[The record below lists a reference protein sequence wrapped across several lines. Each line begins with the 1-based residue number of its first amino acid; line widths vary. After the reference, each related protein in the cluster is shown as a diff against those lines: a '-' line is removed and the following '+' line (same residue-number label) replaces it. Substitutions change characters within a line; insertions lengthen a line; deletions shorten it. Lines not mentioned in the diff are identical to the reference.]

1 MTELKA
7 KEPQAPHVAG
17 AAPSST
23 LLRAPL
29 LGLRDAGPFQESQTS
44 NSSPVVSAIPIS
56 LDPLLFPRPCQGQD
70 PDPKTQDQQPL
81 SDVEGAYP
89 RVEAT
94 SSAGAGSSRPPEKD
108 RGLLHS
114 VLDTLLEPSASGQS
128 HTSSPACEAASPWCL
143 FGSELPED
151 PRVAPTTQGG
161 LSSLMSRPE
170 GKASDSSGTATAHKV
185 LPRGLSPPRQ
195 LLPLTSGSHHWSG
208 ASVKPA
214 PQPAVVDVEQED
226 GLESEGSVGPLLK
239 GKSRPLGGTAAGGGA
254 AATAPGVAAGSVTLV
269 PKEDSRFLAP
279 KVALAEQDAP
289 AAPGCSP
296 LATTMMDFI
305 HVPILPLNSAFLAAR
320 TRQLLEG
327 ENYDGGAAV
336 VSAFAP
342 PRGSPSASST
352 QVAAGDFSD
361 CAYPPDAEPKDDAF
375 PLYGDFQPPALKI
388 KEEEKGTEA
397 AARSPRPYLVAG
409 PNPAVFPDLPL
420 ALPPLPPRAPSS
432 RPGEAAGA
440 AAAPASTT
448 VSSTSSSGSTL
459 ECILY
464 KAEGAPPQQGP
475 FAPPPCK
482 APGAGACMLPRDGAS
497 TSASVAS
504 AGAAP
509 ALYPQLSLN
518 GLPQLGYQAAV
529 LKEGLP
535 QVYQPYLNYLR
546 PDSDASPSPQ
556 YSFESLPQKIC
567 LICGDEASGCHYGVL
582 TCGSCKV
589 FFKRAMEGQH
599 NYLCAGRNDCIV
611 DKIRRKNCPAC
622 RLRKCCQAGMVLGD
636 ICIHFEGYYI
646 QCTCETFAHSI
657 PQNKIHQGRKFKKF
671 SKVRV
676 MRALDAVA
684 LPQPV
689 GIPNESQAL
698 SQRIAFSP
706 NQDIQLIPPL
716 INLLMSIEPD
726 VIYAGHDN
734 TKPDTS
740 SSLLTSLNQLG
751 ERQLLSVVKWS
762 KSLPGF
768 RNLHIDDQITLIQYS
783 WMSLMVFGLGWR
795 SYKHVSGQMLYFA
808 PDLILNEQRMKE
820 SSFYSLCLTMWQIP
834 QEFVKL
840 QVSQEE
846 FLCMKVLLLL
856 NTIPLE
862 GLRSQNQFEEMRSS
876 YIRELIKAIGLRQ
889 KGVVSSSQRF
899 YQLTKLLDNLHDL
912 VKQLHLYC
920 LNTFIQSRALSV
932 EFPEMMSEV
941 IAAQLPKILAGM
953 VKPLLFH
960 KK

>member
-7 KEPQAPHVAG
+7 KGPRAPHVAG
-17 AAPSST
+17 TAPSPT
-23 LLRAPL
+23 QAGAPL
-29 LGLRDAGPFQESQTS
+29 RGRPDAGPFQAGEASGPTPTAS
-44 NSSPVVSAIPIS
+44 GLPLS
-56 LDPLLFPRPCQGQD
+56 LDGLIFPRSCQAQD
-70 PDPKTQDQQPL
+70 LDGKTPDPESL
-81 SDVEGAYP
+81 ADVEGAYSGG
-89 RVEAT
+89 EA
-94 SSAGAGSSRPPEKD
+94 AEGAAARPPEKD
-108 RGLLHS
+108 GGLLDS
-114 VLDTLLEPSASGQS
+114 VLDTLLAPPGPER
-128 HTSSPACEAASPWCL
+128 SPASPAVCEAPSPWCL
-143 FGSELPED
+143 FGPELVQD
-151 PRVAPTTQGG
+151 ARAAPAAQGV
-161 LSSLMSRPE
+161 LLPLMSRPE
-170 GKASDSSGTATAHKV
+170 SKAGDTPGAAAGQKV
-185 LPRGLSPPRQ
+185 LPRGLAPCRQ
-195 LLPLTSGSHHWSG
+195 LLAPTASSHPW
-208 ASVKPA
+208 PA
-214 PQPAVVDVEQED
+214 PAPRPSPQPAVVELEED
-226 GLESEGSVGPLLK
+226 DSDPEGSSGPPLK
-239 GKSRPLGGTAAGGGA
+239 GKARPAGGDAISAPGTAAGGV
-254 AATAPGVAAGSVTLV
+254 APV
-269 PKEDSRFLAP
+269 PKEDARFSAP
-279 KVALAEQDAP
+279 RAAPAEHDAP
-289 AAPGCSP
+289 AAPGRASV
-296 LATTMMDFI
+296 ATAVMDFI

-327 ENYDGGAAV
+327 DSYDGGAAG
-336 VSAFAP
+336 AFAP
-342 PRGSPSASST
+342 PRGSPSAS
-352 QVAAGDFSD
+352 AALGAPGDFPD
-361 CAYPPDAEPKDDAF
+361 CAYQPDSEPKDDAF
-375 PLYGDFQPPALKI
+375 SLYGDPQPPALKI
-388 KEEEKGTEA
+388 KEEEEGGAEA
-397 AARSPRPYLVAG
+397 AARSPRPYLLAG
-409 PNPAVFPDLPL
+409 ASPAVFADFPL
-420 ALPPLPPRAPSS
+420 APPS
-432 RPGEAAGA
+432 RPGEVAVPA
-440 AAAPASTT
+440 AATGAPG
-448 VSSTSSSGSTL
+448 SSAAVSGSAL
-459 ECILY
+459 ECVLY
-464 KAEGAPPQQGP
+464 KAEGAPPQPGP

-482 APGAGACMLPRDGAS
+482 APAAGACLLPRDLPS
-497 TSASVAS
+497 TSAAAAAAA
-504 AGAAP
+504 AGATP
-509 ALYPQLSLN
+509 ALYQPLGLN

-535 QVYQPYLNYLR
+535 QVYQPDLNYLR
-546 PDSDASPSPQ
+546 PDSEASQSPQ

-589 FFKRAMEGQH
+589 FFKRAMEG
-599 NYLCAGRNDCIV
+599 
-611 DKIRRKNCPAC
+611 
-622 RLRKCCQAGMVLGD
+622 
-636 ICIHFEGYYI
+636 
-646 QCTCETFAHSI
+646 
-657 PQNKIHQGRKFKKF
+657 RKFKKF
-671 SKVRV
+671 NKVRV
-676 MRALDAVA
+676 MRTLDAVA

-698 SQRIAFSP
+698 SQRITFSP
-706 NQDIQLIPPL
+706 SQDLQLIPPL

-726 VIYAGHDN
+726 VVYAGHDN
-734 TKPDTS
+734 SKPDTS

-889 KGVVSSSQRF
+889 KGVVPSSQRF

>member
-7 KEPQAPHVAG
+7 KASRAPHVAG
-17 AAPSST
+17 GGPSPTQVGS
-23 LLRAPL
+23 PQ
-29 LGLRDAGPFQESQTS
+29 LGRQDAGSLQANQTS
-44 NSSPVVSAIPIS
+44 DASPVVSAIPIS
-56 LDPLLFPRPCQGQD
+56 LDRLLFPRPCQERDSDGE
-70 PDPKTQDQQPL
+70 TQNQQAL
-81 SDVEGAYP
+81 SHVEGVYP
-89 RVEAT
+89 KVEAT
-94 SSAGAGSSRPPEKD
+94 VGAEGGSSRPPEKD
-108 RGLLHS
+108 SGLLDS
-114 VLDTLLEPSASGQS
+114 VLNTLLAPSGPRQS
-128 HTSSPACEAASPWCL
+128 HASPPAYEANSPWCL
-143 FGSELPED
+143 SGPELPEE
-151 PRVAPTTQGG
+151 PRAAPGTQGV
-161 LSSLMSRPE
+161 LPSLMSRPE
-170 GKASDSSGTATAHKV
+170 GKAGDGSRTAAAYKV
-185 LPRGLSPPRQ
+185 LPRGLSPSRQ
-195 LLPLTSGSHHWSG
+195 LLPSTSGSHHWPG
-208 ASVKPA
+208 AAVKPS
-214 PQPAVVDVEQED
+214 PQPAVVEED
-226 GLESEGSVGPLLK
+226 GSESEGSVGPLLK
-239 GKSRPLGGTAAGGGA
+239 GKPRPLGVPVAEGGA
-254 AATAPGVAAGSVTLV
+254 AATAPGAAEGGVTLV
-269 PKEDSRFLAP
+269 PKEDSRFSAP
-279 KVALAEQDAP
+279 RVALAEQDAP
-289 AAPGCSP
+289 AAPGRSP
-296 LATTMMDFI
+296 QATMVMDFI
-305 HVPILPLNSAFLAAR
+305 HVPILPLSTPVLAAR

-327 ENYDGGAAV
+327 ENYDAGGATAG
-336 VSAFAP
+336 SAFAP
-342 PRGSPSASST
+342 LRGSPSALAPPVS
-352 QVAAGDFSD
+352 AGEFPD
-361 CAYPPDAEPKDDAF
+361 CSYPPDAEPKDDAF
-375 PLYGDFQPPALKI
+375 PLYDDFQPPTLKI
-388 KEEEKGTEA
+388 KEEEEGAEGT
-397 AARSPRPYLVAG
+397 ARSPRPYLVTGAS
-409 PNPAVFPDLPL
+409 PAVFPDFPL
-420 ALPPLPPRAPSS
+420 APPPLPPRAPSS
-432 RPGEAAGA
+432 RPGEAAV
-440 AAAPASTT
+440 AAAPTSSS
-448 VSSTSSSGSTL
+448 VSSASSSGSTL

-464 KAEGAPPQQGP
+464 KAEGAQPQQGP

-482 APGAGACMLPRDGAS
+482 APGAGSCLLPRDGLPS
-497 TSASVAS
+497 TSAAAS
-504 AGAAP
+504 AAGAAP
-509 ALYPQLSLN
+509 ALYPPLGLN
-518 GLPQLGYQAAV
+518 GLPQLSYQAAV

-535 QVYQPYLNYLR
+535 QVYPPYLNYLR
-546 PDSDASPSPQ
+546 PDSEASQSPQ
-556 YSFESLPQKIC
+556 YSFDSLPQKIC

-622 RLRKCCQAGMVLGD
+622 RLRKCCQAGMVLG
-636 ICIHFEGYYI
+636 
-646 QCTCETFAHSI
+646 
-657 PQNKIHQGRKFKKF
+657 GRKFKKF
-671 SKVRV
+671 NKVRV

-684 LPQPV
+684 LPQPI
-689 GIPNESQAL
+689 GIPNESQVL
-698 SQRIAFSP
+698 SQRISFSP
-706 NQDIQLIPPL
+706 NQDIHLIPPL

-899 YQLTKLLDNLHDL
+899 YQLTKFLDNLHDL

-953 VKPLLFH
+953 VKHLLFH

>member
-7 KEPQAPHVAG
+7 KEPRAPHVAG
-17 AAPSST
+17 SVPSSGEVGS
-23 LLRAPL
+23 PL
-29 LGLRDAGPFQESQTS
+29 VGHPDAGPFQGSQTS
-44 NSSPVVSAIPIS
+44 DALPVVSAVSLS
-56 LDPLLFPRPCQGQD
+56 LDGLVFSRPCQGQD
-70 PDPKTQDQQPL
+70 SPNGKTQDHQPL
-81 SDVEGAYP
+81 SDVEGLYSG
-89 RVEAT
+89 VET
-94 SSAGAGSSRPPEKD
+94 TRGVGGGSSRLPEKD
-108 RGLLHS
+108 RGLLDS
-114 VLDTLLEPSASGQS
+114 VLDTLLEPSGPGQS
-128 HTSSPACEAASPWCL
+128 HASPLACEATGSWCL
-143 FGSELPED
+143 FGPHLPEN
-151 PRVAPTTQGG
+151 PRAVPVTQGV
-161 LSSLMSRPE
+161 SAPLMNRPG
-170 GKASDSSGTATAHKV
+170 GKAGDGSGRPAAHKV
-185 LPRGLSPPRQ
+185 PPRGLSPSGQ
-195 LLPLTSGSHHWSG
+195 LLLPTAGSPLWPG
-208 ASVKPA
+208 APAKPS
-214 PQPAVVDVEQED
+214 PQPAVLDMVEEEE
-226 GLESEGSVGPLLK
+226 GSESEDSEGPLLK
-239 GKSRPLGGTAAGGGA
+239 DKPR
-254 AATAPGVAAGSVTLV
+254 VAAGASAAAVPGAATGSLALA
-269 PKEDSRFLAP
+269 PKEDSRFSASRA
-279 KVALAEQDAP
+279 ALTEHDAP
-289 AAPGCSP
+289 AAPGRSP
-296 LATTMMDFI
+296 LATTVMDFI
-305 HVPILPLNSAFLAAR
+305 HVPILPLNHAFLAAR

-327 ENYDGGAAV
+327 ESYDGGAAAAA
-336 VSAFAP
+336 AFAP

-352 QVAAGDFSD
+352 PVAASDFPD
-361 CAYPPDAEPKDDAF
+361 CAYPPDAEPKDDTF
-375 PLYGDFQPPALKI
+375 PLYGDFQPPTLKI
-388 KEEEKGTEA
+388 KEEEEGAEA

-409 PNPAVFPDLPL
+409 AGASAFPDFP
-420 ALPPLPPRAPSS
+420 LPPPPPALPPRAPPS
-432 RPGEAAGA
+432 RSGDAV
-440 AAAPASTT
+440 AAAPAGAS
-448 VSSTSSSGSTL
+448 VSSASPSGSAL

-464 KAEGAPPQQGP
+464 KAEGAPAPQGP
-475 FAPPPCK
+475 FAPQPCK
-482 APGAGACMLPRDGAS
+482 APGAGSCLLARDGLAS
-497 TSASVAS
+497 TSASA
-504 AGAAP
+504 AGAPP
-509 ALYPQLSLN
+509 ALYPPLGLN

-529 LKEGLP
+529 LKEGLQP
-535 QVYQPYLNYLR
+535 VYPPYLNYLR
-546 PDSDASPSPQ
+546 PDSEASQSPQ

-622 RLRKCCQAGMVLGD
+622 RLRKCCQAGMVLG
-636 ICIHFEGYYI
+636 
-646 QCTCETFAHSI
+646 
-657 PQNKIHQGRKFKKF
+657 
-671 SKVRV
+671 
-676 MRALDAVA
+676 
-684 LPQPV
+684 
-689 GIPNESQAL
+689 
-698 SQRIAFSP
+698 
-706 NQDIQLIPPL
+706 
-716 INLLMSIEPD
+716 
-726 VIYAGHDN
+726 
-734 TKPDTS
+734 
-740 SSLLTSLNQLG
+740 
-751 ERQLLSVVKWS
+751 
-762 KSLPGF
+762 GF

-795 SYKHVSGQMLYFA
+795 SYKNASGQMLYFA

>member
-1 MTELKA
+1 MSELKA
-7 KEPQAPHVAG
+7 KASRAPHVVSG
-17 AAPSST
+17 APSPTQVESS
-23 LLRAPL
+23 L
-29 LGLRDAGPFQESQTS
+29 LGRPDTGPFQTS
-44 NSSPVVSAIPIS
+44 DASPVVC
-56 LDPLLFPRPCQGQD
+56 LGGLLFPRPCQGQD
-70 PDPKTQDQQPL
+70 PDRKTLDQQSL
-81 SDVEGAYP
+81 SNVEGVYP

-94 SSAGAGSSRPPEKD
+94 GGAGGGSSRPPEKD
-108 RGLLHS
+108 CGLLDS
-114 VLDTLLEPSASGQS
+114 VLDTLLEPSGHRQS
-128 HTSSPACEAASPWCL
+128 HASPPAYEATSPWCL
-143 FGSELPED
+143 FGPELPEE
-151 PRVAPTTQGG
+151 PRAVPANQGV
-161 LSSLMSRPE
+161 LPSLMSRPE
-170 GKASDSSGTATAHKV
+170 SKAGDSSGTAAAYKV
-185 LPRGLSPPRQ
+185 LPRGLSPSRQ
-195 LLPLTSGSHHWSG
+195 LLPSTSGSHHWPG
-208 ASVKPA
+208 AAVRPS
-214 PQPAVVDVEQED
+214 PQPAVVEVEEED
-226 GLESEGSVGPLLK
+226 GSESEGSVAGPLLK
-239 GKSRPLGGTAAGGGA
+239 GKAQPLGGTTAEGGA
-254 AATAPGVAAGSVTLV
+254 AVNSPGAAEGGVTLI
-269 PKEDSRFLAP
+269 PKEDSRFSTP
-279 KVALAEQDAP
+279 RVALAEPDPP
-289 AAPGCSP
+289 AAPGRSP
-296 LATTMMDFI
+296 MTTMVMDFI
-305 HVPILPLNSAFLAAR
+305 HLPILPINPALLAAR

-327 ENYDGGAAV
+327 ESYDGGATAA
-336 VSAFAP
+336 SAFAP

-352 QVAAGDFSD
+352 PVVAGDFPD
-361 CAYPPDAEPKDDAF
+361 CAYPPDSEPKDDAF

-388 KEEEKGTEA
+388 KEEEEGAEA
-397 AARSPRPYLVAG
+397 SARSPRPYLVTGA
-409 PNPAVFPDLPL
+409 NPAVFPDFQL
-420 ALPPLPPRAPSS
+420 AAPPLPPRAPSS
-432 RPGEAAGA
+432 RPGEAAVA
-440 AAAPASTT
+440 VATTSAS
-448 VSSTSSSGSTL
+448 VSSTSPSGSTL
-459 ECILY
+459 ECMLY
-464 KAEGAPPQQGP
+464 KAEATPPLQGP

-482 APGAGACMLPRDGAS
+482 APGAGSCLIPRDCLPSAS
-497 TSASVAS
+497 TAVCA

-509 ALYPQLSLN
+509 ALYSQLGIN
-518 GLPQLGYQAAV
+518 GIPQLGYPAAV
-529 LKEGLP
+529 LKEGLS
-535 QVYQPYLNYLR
+535 QVYPPYLNYLR
-546 PDSDASPSPQ
+546 PDSEASQSPQ

-622 RLRKCCQAGMVLGD
+622 RLRKCCQAGMVLG
-636 ICIHFEGYYI
+636 
-646 QCTCETFAHSI
+646 
-657 PQNKIHQGRKFKKF
+657 GRKFKKF
-671 SKVRV
+671 NKVRV

-698 SQRIAFSP
+698 SQRITFSP
-706 NQDIQLIPPL
+706 NQDIHLMPPL
-716 INLLMSIEPD
+716 INLLMNIEPD
-726 VIYAGHDN
+726 VVYAGHDN

-795 SYKHVSGQMLYFA
+795 SYKHVSGKMLYFA

-899 YQLTKLLDNLHDL
+899 YQLTKFLDNLHDL

-953 VKPLLFH
+953 VKHLLFH

>member
-1 MTELKA
+1 MTERTGKDA
-7 KEPQAPHVAG
+7 RAPHVAG
-17 AAPSST
+17 GAPSPAPAAEPESRRRDGGRLRASQTSDAPRVAAAAAAAAAAASAAPSAPSDRLLFSRRGQGADPGGKAQDAQPRPDVARADPRLEAASGAGADSPGPPRQDRGPLHGAPST
-23 LLRAPL
+23 ALRP
-29 LGLRDAGPFQESQTS
+29 AGPG
-44 NSSPVVSAIPIS
+44 
-56 LDPLLFPRPCQGQD
+56 QG
-70 PDPKTQDQQPL
+70 
-81 SDVEGAYP
+81 
-89 RVEAT
+89 R
-94 SSAGAGSSRPPEKD
+94 
-108 RGLLHS
+108 
-114 VLDTLLEPSASGQS
+114 
-128 HTSSPACEAASPWCL
+128 SSPAWEPRSPRCPS
-143 FGSELPED
+143 GPEPPED
-151 PRVAPTTQGG
+151 PRGARSSQGAACP
-161 LSSLMSRPE
+161 LMSRPE
-170 GKASDSSGTATAHKV
+170 GKAGDGCGTAGAHKGP
-185 LPRGLSPPRQ
+185 PRGLSPSRQ
-195 LLPLTSGSHHWSG
+195 PLPLCPG
-208 ASVKPA
+208 AHAWPGAAGKA
-214 PQPAVVDVEQED
+214 ATQPAALGVEDE
-226 GLESEGSVGPLLK
+226 GGFAAEGSPGPLLK
-239 GKSRPLGGTAAGGGA
+239 GKPRPPAGPAAAAGAAPAAPGTAPGGTA
-254 AATAPGVAAGSVTLV
+254 PV
-269 PKEDSRFLAP
+269 PKEDSRLPAP
-279 KVALAEQDAP
+279 KGSLAEQDAP
-289 AAPGCSP
+289 APGCSP

-305 HVPILPLNSAFLAAR
+305 HVPILPLGSAFLAAR
-320 TRQLLEG
+320 TRQLLEA
-327 ENYDGGAAV
+327 ETYDAG
-336 VSAFAP
+336 AFAP
-342 PRGSPSASST
+342 PRGSPSAPCAPL
-352 QVAAGDFSD
+352 AAGDFPD
-361 CAYPPDAEPKDDAF
+361 CAYPSDAEPKDDAF

-388 KEEEKGTEA
+388 KEEEEGAEA
-397 AARSPRPYLVAG
+397 AARSPRPYLAAG
-409 PNPAVFPDLPL
+409 PHSCVFADAPPALP

-432 RPGEAAGA
+432 RPGEGAPA
-440 AAAPASTT
+440 AAAAAGCSASSASSPGPA
-448 VSSTSSSGSTL
+448 L
-459 ECILY
+459 ECVLY
-464 KAEGAPPQQGP
+464 KAEGAPPPQGP
-475 FAPPPCK
+475 FAAAPCRV
-482 APGAGACMLPRDGAS
+482 PGAGACLLPRDGA
-497 TSASVAS
+497 AAAAS
-504 AGAAP
+504 AGAAGASP
-509 ALYPQLSLN
+509 ALYQPLGL
-518 GLPQLGYQAAV
+518 GALPQLGYQAAV

-546 PDSDASPSPQ
+546 PDSDASQSPQ

-589 FFKRAMEGQH
+589 FFKRAMEG
-599 NYLCAGRNDCIV
+599 
-611 DKIRRKNCPAC
+611 
-622 RLRKCCQAGMVLGD
+622 
-636 ICIHFEGYYI
+636 
-646 QCTCETFAHSI
+646 
-657 PQNKIHQGRKFKKF
+657 RKFKKF
-671 SKVRV
+671 NKVRV
-676 MRALDAVA
+676 MRTLDAVA

-698 SQRIAFSP
+698 SQRISFSP
-706 NQDIQLIPPL
+706 SQDIQLIPPL

>member
-1 MTELKA
+1 MTELQA
-7 KEPQAPHVAG
+7 KDPRAPHASG
-17 AAPSST
+17 AAPSPTHAGS
-23 LLRAPL
+23 PL
-29 LGLRDAGPFQESQTS
+29 LGRLDPCPFQGNQPSDAS
-44 NSSPVVSAIPIS
+44 SVVSPVSIS
-56 LDPLLFPRPCQGQD
+56 LDDRLLFPRPCQGLAL
-70 PDPKTQDQQPL
+70 PGGKAQDQQSL
-81 SDVEGAYP
+81 SDVEGSFP
-89 RVEAT
+89 GVEAT
-94 SSAGAGSSRPPEKD
+94 REAGGSNPRAPEKD
-108 RGLLHS
+108 SRLLDS
-114 VLDTLLEPSASGQS
+114 VLDTLLAPSDSEQS
-128 HTSSPACEAASPWCL
+128 HASPPACEVITSWCL

-151 PRVAPTTQGG
+151 PRSVPATKG
-161 LSSLMSRPE
+161 LLSPLMNRAES
-170 GKASDSSGTATAHKV
+170 KAGDSSGTGAGQKV
-185 LPRGLSPPRQ
+185 LPKGLSPPRQ
-195 LLPLTSGSHHWSG
+195 LLLPTSGSTHWPGSG
-208 ASVKPA
+208 VKPS
-214 PQPAVVDVEQED
+214 PQPPALEVEED
-226 GLESEGSVGPLLK
+226 CDLETESPTGPLLK
-239 GKSRPLGGTAAGGGA
+239 SKPRALEGTGSG
-254 AATAPGVAAGSVTLV
+254 GVAASAPAAVPGGVTLV
-269 PKEDSRFLAP
+269 PKEDSRFSAP
-279 KVALAEQDAP
+279 RGSLEQDASV
-289 AAPGCSP
+289 APGRSP
-296 LATTMMDFI
+296 LATTVVDFI
-305 HVPILPLNSAFLAAR
+305 HVPILPLNHALLAAR

-327 ENYDGGAAV
+327 DSYDGGA
-336 VSAFAP
+336 SAQGSFAA
-342 PRGSPSASST
+342 PRGSPSAPST
-352 QVAAGDFSD
+352 PVPCGDFPD
-361 CAYPPDAEPKDDAF
+361 CTYPQDGDPKEDAF
-375 PLYGDFQPPALKI
+375 PLYGDFQPPGLKI
-388 KEEEKGTEA
+388 KEEEEGAEAAA

-409 PNPAVFPDLPL
+409 ASAATFPDFPL
-420 ALPPLPPRAPSS
+420 APAPPRAHSS
-432 RPGEAAGA
+432 RPGEAAVAGGPGSSA
-440 AAAPASTT
+440 VSPA
-448 VSSTSSSGSTL
+448 SSSGSAL

-464 KAEGAPPQQGP
+464 KAEGAPPTQGP
-475 FAPPPCK
+475 FPPLPCK
-482 APGAGACMLPRDGAS
+482 PPASGSCLLPRDSLPAPQAAS
-497 TSASVAS
+497 
-504 AGAAP
+504 AAP
-509 ALYPQLSLN
+509 AIYPPLGLN
-518 GLPQLGYQAAV
+518 GLPQLGYQTAV
-529 LKEGLP
+529 IKDSLP
-535 QVYQPYLNYLR
+535 QVYPPYLNYLR
-546 PDSDASPSPQ
+546 PDSEASQSPQ
-556 YSFESLPQKIC
+556 YGFDSLPQKIC

-622 RLRKCCQAGMVLGD
+622 RLRKCCQAGMVLG
-636 ICIHFEGYYI
+636 
-646 QCTCETFAHSI
+646 
-657 PQNKIHQGRKFKKF
+657 GRKFKKF
-671 SKVRV
+671 NKVRV
-676 MRALDAVA
+676 MRTLDGVA
-684 LPQPV
+684 LPQSV
-689 GIPNESQAL
+689 GLPNESQPL
-698 SQRIAFSP
+698 GQRITFSP
-706 NQDIQLIPPL
+706 SQEMQLIPPL

-840 QVSQEE
+840 QVTQEE

-862 GLRSQNQFEEMRSS
+862 GLRSQSQFEEMRSS

-889 KGVVSSSQRF
+889 KGVVPSSQRF
-899 YQLTKLLDNLHDL
+899 YQLTKLLDSLHDL

-920 LNTFIQSRALSV
+920 LNTFIQSRTLAV

>member
-1 MTELKA
+1 
-7 KEPQAPHVAG
+7 
-17 AAPSST
+17 
-23 LLRAPL
+23 
-29 LGLRDAGPFQESQTS
+29 
-44 NSSPVVSAIPIS
+44 
-56 LDPLLFPRPCQGQD
+56 
-70 PDPKTQDQQPL
+70 
-81 SDVEGAYP
+81 
-89 RVEAT
+89 
-94 SSAGAGSSRPPEKD
+94 
-108 RGLLHS
+108 
-114 VLDTLLEPSASGQS
+114 
-128 HTSSPACEAASPWCL
+128 
-143 FGSELPED
+143 
-151 PRVAPTTQGG
+151 
-161 LSSLMSRPE
+161 MSRPGE
-170 GKASDSSGTATAHKV
+170 KVGDVSGAAAPNRAMH
-185 LPRGLSPPRQ
+185 RELSPSQQ
-195 LLPLTSGSHHWSG
+195 LLPPTPGGPQWPG
-208 ASVKPA
+208 APVKPS
-214 PQPAVVDVEQED
+214 PQPPTVEVEEED
-226 GLESEGSVGPLLK
+226 GSASQGSRSPLLK
-239 GKSRPLGGTAAGGGA
+239 GKPRALGSTAAGGA
-254 AATAPGVAAGSVTLV
+254 AATVPGATAGGVALV
-269 PKEDSRFLAP
+269 PKEDSRFLASR
-279 KVALAEQDAP
+279 VTLAEQDAP
-289 AAPGCSP
+289 AAPVRSP
-296 LATTMMDFI
+296 LATTLMDFI
-305 HVPILPLNSAFLAAR
+305 HVPILPLNPAFLTTR

-327 ENYDGGAAV
+327 ESYDGGAAAASV
-336 VSAFAP
+336 FASV
-342 PRGSPSASST
+342 RGSPSASST
-352 QVAAGDFSD
+352 PDAGGDFPD

-375 PLYGDFQPPALKI
+375 PLYGDFQPPTLKI
-388 KEEEKGTEA
+388 KEEEEA
-397 AARSPRPYLVAG
+397 AEAALRPPRPYLVAG
-409 PNPAVFPDLPL
+409 ANTAAFPDFPL
-420 ALPPLPPRAPSS
+420 APLPPPLPPPPPPRAPSS
-432 RPGEAAGA
+432 RPGEPALA
-440 AAAPASTT
+440 AAAASACI
-448 VSSTSSSGSTL
+448 SSATSSGSTL

-475 FAPPPCK
+475 FATPPCK
-482 APGAGACMLPRDGAS
+482 APGASACLHSRDGLPS
-497 TSASVAS
+497 TSAAAAAAAAAA
-504 AGAAP
+504 AGAVP
-509 ALYPQLSLN
+509 ALYPQLGLS

-535 QVYQPYLNYLR
+535 QVYPPYLNYLR
-546 PDSDASPSPQ
+546 PDSEASQSPQ

-622 RLRKCCQAGMVLGD
+622 RLRKCCQAGMVLG
-636 ICIHFEGYYI
+636 
-646 QCTCETFAHSI
+646 
-657 PQNKIHQGRKFKKF
+657 
-671 SKVRV
+671 
-676 MRALDAVA
+676 
-684 LPQPV
+684 
-689 GIPNESQAL
+689 
-698 SQRIAFSP
+698 
-706 NQDIQLIPPL
+706 
-716 INLLMSIEPD
+716 
-726 VIYAGHDN
+726 
-734 TKPDTS
+734 
-740 SSLLTSLNQLG
+740 
-751 ERQLLSVVKWS
+751 
-762 KSLPGF
+762 GF

-840 QVSQEE
+840 QVSHEE

>member
-1 MTELKA
+1 MTEPKA
-7 KEPQAPHVAG
+7 KDSQAPHVAG
-17 AAPSST
+17 GAPTPVGS
-23 LLRAPL
+23 PL
-29 LGLRDAGPFQESQTS
+29 SGRRDAGSFQASQTS
-44 NSSPVVSAIPIS
+44 DASPVVSAIPIS
-56 LDPLLFPRPCQGQD
+56 LDGLLFPRPCQGQNAD
-70 PDPKTQDQQPL
+70 GKTQDQQPL

-94 SSAGAGSSRPPEKD
+94 SGAGADSSRPPEKD
-108 RGLLHS
+108 RGLLDS
-114 VLDTLLEPSASGQS
+114 VLDTLLEPAGPGQS
-128 HTSSPACEAASPWCL
+128 HASPPACESTSPWCL
-143 FGSELPED
+143 FGSKLPEE
-151 PRVAPTTQGG
+151 PRVAPTTQGA
-161 LSSLMSRPE
+161 SSPLMSRPE
-170 GKASDSSGTATAHKV
+170 SKAGDSSGRATAHKV
-185 LPRGLSPPRQ
+185 LPRGLSPSRQ
-195 LLPLTSGSHHWSG
+195 LLPLTSGNPLWRG
-208 ASVKPA
+208 AAVKPA
-214 PQPAVVDVEQED
+214 PQPAVVDVEEED
-226 GLESEGSVGPLLK
+226 GFESEGSVGPLLK
-239 GKSRPLGGTAAGGGA
+239 GRSRPLGGTVAAGGA
-254 AATAPGVAAGSVTLV
+254 AATAPGVATGGVTLV

-279 KVALAEQDAP
+279 KVSLAEQDAP

-327 ENYDGGAAV
+327 ENYDGGAAA

-352 QVAAGDFSD
+352 QVAASDFSD
-361 CAYPPDAEPKDDAF
+361 CAYPPDAEPRDDGF

-388 KEEEKGTEA
+388 KEEEEGTEA
-397 AARSPRPYLVAG
+397 AVRSPRQYLVAG

-420 ALPPLPPRAPSS
+420 ALQPLPPRAPSS
-432 RPGEAAGA
+432 RPTEAAVA
-440 AAAPASTT
+440 AAAPASAS
-448 VSSTSSSGSTL
+448 VSSVSSSGSTL

-482 APGAGACMLPRDGAS
+482 APGAGACLLPRDGAS
-497 TSASVAS
+497 TSASAVA

-546 PDSDASPSPQ
+546 PDSDASQSPQ

-622 RLRKCCQAGMVLGD
+622 RLRKCCQAGMVLG
-636 ICIHFEGYYI
+636 
-646 QCTCETFAHSI
+646 
-657 PQNKIHQGRKFKKF
+657 GRKFKKF
-671 SKVRV
+671 NKVRV

-698 SQRIAFSP
+698 SQRISFSP
-706 NQDIQLIPPL
+706 SQDIQLIPPL

>member
-7 KEPQAPHVAG
+7 KDPRAPHVAVSV
-17 AAPSST
+17 PSPGEVGS
-23 LLRAPL
+23 PL
-29 LGLRDAGPFQESQTS
+29 LGRPDPDPFQGSQTS
-44 NSSPVVSAIPIS
+44 DASPVVSAIPIS
-56 LDPLLFPRPCQGQD
+56 LDGLLFPRPCQGQD
-70 PDPKTQDQQPL
+70 PPNGKTQAQQSP
-81 SDVEGAYP
+81 SGVEGLYSGA
-89 RVEAT
+89 EAT
-94 SSAGAGSSRPPEKD
+94 RGAGGCSSRLPEKD
-108 RGLLHS
+108 RGLLDS
-114 VLDTLLEPSASGQS
+114 VLDTLLEPSGPGQS
-128 HTSSPACEAASPWCL
+128 HASPPACEATSSWCL
-143 FGSELPED
+143 FGLQLPED
-151 PRVAPTTQGG
+151 SRAAPTTQGV
-161 LSSLMSRPE
+161 LAQLMSRPA
-170 GKASDSSGTATAHKV
+170 GKAGDSSGTAAAHKV
-185 LPRGLSPPRQ
+185 PPRGLSPSGQ
-195 LLPLTSGSHHWSG
+195 LLLPSSGSPHWPG
-208 ASVKPA
+208 APVKPS
-214 PQPAVVDVEQED
+214 PQPATVEVVEEED
-226 GLESEGSVGPLLK
+226 SSESEDSEGPLLK
-239 GKSRPLGGTAAGGGA
+239 GKPLALGGTAARGGAGA
-254 AATAPGVAAGSVTLV
+254 AAAAPGAAAGSVGLA
-269 PKEDSRFLAP
+269 PKDDSRFPAP
-279 KVALAEQDAP
+279 RVALTEQDATV
-289 AAPGCSP
+289 APGRSP
-296 LATTMMDFI
+296 LATTVMDFI
-305 HVPILPLNSAFLAAR
+305 HVPILPLNHAFLAAR

-327 ENYDGGAAV
+327 ESYDGGAAAA
-336 VSAFAP
+336 SAFAP
-342 PRGSPSASST
+342 PRGSPSAPSAA
-352 QVAAGDFSD
+352 VAGGDFPD

-388 KEEEKGTEA
+388 KEEEEGAEA
-397 AARSPRPYLVAG
+397 AARPPRPYLVAG
-409 PNPAVFPDLPL
+409 ANTAAFPEFSLAPPPPPA
-420 ALPPLPPRAPSS
+420 PPS
-432 RPGEAAGA
+432 RPGEPAV
-440 AAAPASTT
+440 AAAPAGAS
-448 VSSTSSSGSTL
+448 VSSASSSGSAL

-464 KAEGAPPQQGP
+464 KAEGAPAQQGP

-482 APGAGACMLPRDGAS
+482 APGAGACLLARDSLPS
-497 TSASVAS
+497 TSAAA

-509 ALYPQLSLN
+509 ALYPPLGLN

-535 QVYQPYLNYLR
+535 PVYPPYLNYLR
-546 PDSDASPSPQ
+546 QDSEASQSPQ

-622 RLRKCCQAGMVLGD
+622 RLRKCCQAGMVLG
-636 ICIHFEGYYI
+636 
-646 QCTCETFAHSI
+646 
-657 PQNKIHQGRKFKKF
+657 GRKFKKF
-671 SKVRV
+671 NKVRV
-676 MRALDAVA
+676 MRSLDAVA

-689 GIPNESQAL
+689 GISSESQAL
-698 SQRIAFSP
+698 SQRITFSP
-706 NQDIQLIPPL
+706 SQELQLIPPL
-716 INLLMSIEPD
+716 INLLMNIEPD
-726 VIYAGHDN
+726 VVYAGHDN

>member
-7 KEPQAPHVAG
+7 KGPRAPHVAG
-17 AAPSST
+17 GPPSPEVGS
-23 LLRAPL
+23 PL
-29 LGLRDAGPFQESQTS
+29 LCRPAAGPFPGSQTS
-44 NSSPVVSAIPIS
+44 DTLPEVSAIPIS
-56 LDPLLFPRPCQGQD
+56 LDGLLFPRPCQGQD
-70 PDPKTQDQQPL
+70 PSNEKTQDQQSL
-81 SDVEGAYP
+81 SDVEGAYS
-89 RVEAT
+89 RAEAT
-94 SSAGAGSSRPPEKD
+94 RGAGGSSSSPPEKD
-108 RGLLHS
+108 SGLLDS
-114 VLDTLLEPSASGQS
+114 VLDTLLAPSGPGQS
-128 HTSSPACEAASPWCL
+128 QPSPPACEVTSSWCL
-143 FGSELPED
+143 FGPELPED
-151 PRVAPTTQGG
+151 PPAAPATQGV
-161 LSSLMSRPE
+161 LSPLMSRS
-170 GKASDSSGTATAHKV
+170 GCKAGDSSGTAAAHKV
-185 LPRGLSPPRQ
+185 LPRGLSPSRQ
-195 LLPLTSGSHHWSG
+195 LLLPASGSPHWSG
-208 ASVKPA
+208 APVKPS
-214 PQPAVVDVEQED
+214 PQPAAVEVEEED
-226 GLESEGSVGPLLK
+226 GSESEESAGPLLK
-239 GKSRPLGGTAAGGGA
+239 GKPRALGGAAAGGGA
-254 AATAPGVAAGSVTLV
+254 AAVPPGAAAGGVALV
-269 PKEDSRFLAP
+269 PKEDSRFSAP
-279 KVALAEQDAP
+279 RVALVEQDAP
-289 AAPGCSP
+289 MAPGRSP

-305 HVPILPLNSAFLAAR
+305 HVPILPLNHALLAAR
-320 TRQLLEG
+320 TRQLLED
-327 ENYDGGAAV
+327 ESYDGGAGAA
-336 VSAFAP
+336 SAFAP
-342 PRGSPSASST
+342 PRSSPSASST
-352 QVAAGDFSD
+352 PVAVGDFPD
-361 CAYPPDAEPKDDAF
+361 CAYPPDAEPKDDAY
-375 PLYGDFQPPALKI
+375 PLYSDFQPPALKI
-388 KEEEKGTEA
+388 KEEEEGAEA
-397 AARSPRPYLVAG
+397 SARSPRSYLVAG
-409 PNPAVFPDLPL
+409 ANPAAFPDFPL
-420 ALPPLPPRAPSS
+420 GPPPPLPPRAPPS
-432 RPGEAAGA
+432 RPGEAAVT
-440 AAAPASTT
+440 AAPASAS
-448 VSSTSSSGSTL
+448 VSSASSSGSTL

-482 APGAGACMLPRDGAS
+482 APGASGCLLPRDGLPS
-497 TSASVAS
+497 TSASAAA

-509 ALYPQLSLN
+509 ALYPALGLN

-535 QVYQPYLNYLR
+535 QVYPPYLNYLR
-546 PDSDASPSPQ
+546 PDSEASQSPQ

-622 RLRKCCQAGMVLGD
+622 RLRKCCQAGMVLG
-636 ICIHFEGYYI
+636 
-646 QCTCETFAHSI
+646 
-657 PQNKIHQGRKFKKF
+657 
-671 SKVRV
+671 
-676 MRALDAVA
+676 
-684 LPQPV
+684 
-689 GIPNESQAL
+689 
-698 SQRIAFSP
+698 
-706 NQDIQLIPPL
+706 
-716 INLLMSIEPD
+716 
-726 VIYAGHDN
+726 
-734 TKPDTS
+734 
-740 SSLLTSLNQLG
+740 
-751 ERQLLSVVKWS
+751 
-762 KSLPGF
+762 GF

-862 GLRSQNQFEEMRSS
+862 GLRSQTQFEEMRSS

>member
-114 VLDTLLEPSASGQS
+114 VLDTLLEPSASGQT
-128 HTSSPACEAASPWCL
+128 HASSPACEAASPWCL

-239 GKSRPLGGTAAGGGA
+239 GKSRPLGGTAAGGGT

-361 CAYPPDAEPKDDAF
+361 CAYLPDAEPKDDAF

-388 KEEEKGTEA
+388 KEEEEGTEA

-409 PNPAVFPDLPL
+409 PNTAVFPDLPL

-440 AAAPASTT
+440 SAAPASAT

-546 PDSDASPSPQ
+546 PDSDANQSPQ

-622 RLRKCCQAGMVLGD
+622 RLRKCCQAGMVLG
-636 ICIHFEGYYI
+636 
-646 QCTCETFAHSI
+646 
-657 PQNKIHQGRKFKKF
+657 
-671 SKVRV
+671 
-676 MRALDAVA
+676 
-684 LPQPV
+684 
-689 GIPNESQAL
+689 
-698 SQRIAFSP
+698 
-706 NQDIQLIPPL
+706 
-716 INLLMSIEPD
+716 
-726 VIYAGHDN
+726 
-734 TKPDTS
+734 
-740 SSLLTSLNQLG
+740 
-751 ERQLLSVVKWS
+751 
-762 KSLPGF
+762 GF

>member
-7 KEPQAPHVAG
+7 KGPRAPHVAG
-17 AAPSST
+17 GPPSPEVGS
-23 LLRAPL
+23 PL
-29 LGLRDAGPFQESQTS
+29 LCRPAAGPFQGSQTS
-44 NSSPVVSAIPIS
+44 DTLPEVSAIPIS
-56 LDPLLFPRPCQGQD
+56 LDGLLFPRPCQGQD
-70 PDPKTQDQQPL
+70 PIDEKTQDQQSL
-81 SDVEGAYP
+81 LDVEGAYS
-89 RVEAT
+89 RAEAT
-94 SSAGAGSSRPPEKD
+94 RGTGGSSSRPPEKD
-108 RGLLHS
+108 SGLLDS
-114 VLDTLLEPSASGQS
+114 VLDTLLAPSGPGQS
-128 HTSSPACEAASPWCL
+128 QPSPPAGEVTSSWCL
-143 FGSELPED
+143 FGPELPED
-151 PRVAPTTQGG
+151 PPAAPATQRV
-161 LSSLMSRPE
+161 LSPLMSRSG
-170 GKASDSSGTATAHKV
+170 GKAGDSSGTAAAHKV
-185 LPRGLSPPRQ
+185 LPRGLSPSRQ
-195 LLPLTSGSHHWSG
+195 LLLPASGSPHWSG
-208 ASVKPA
+208 APVKPS
-214 PQPAVVDVEQED
+214 PQPTAVEVEEED
-226 GLESEGSVGPLLK
+226 GSESEDSAGPLLK
-239 GKSRPLGGTAAGGGA
+239 GKPRALGGAAAGGGA
-254 AATAPGVAAGSVTLV
+254 AAVPPGAAAGGVALV
-269 PKEDSRFLAP
+269 PKEDSRFSAP
-279 KVALAEQDAP
+279 RVVLVEQDAP
-289 AAPGCSP
+289 MAPGRSP
-296 LATTMMDFI
+296 LATTTMDFT
-305 HVPILPLNSAFLAAR
+305 HVPILPLNHALLAAR
-320 TRQLLEG
+320 TRQLLE
-327 ENYDGGAAV
+327 EESYDGGAGAA
-336 VSAFAP
+336 SAFAP
-342 PRGSPSASST
+342 PRSSPSASST
-352 QVAAGDFSD
+352 PVAVGDFPD
-361 CAYPPDAEPKDDAF
+361 CAYPPDADPKDHAY

-388 KEEEKGTEA
+388 KEEEEGAEVS
-397 AARSPRPYLVAG
+397 ARSPRSYLVAG
-409 PNPAVFPDLPL
+409 ANPAAFPDFPL
-420 ALPPLPPRAPSS
+420 GPPPPLPPRAPPS
-432 RPGEAAGA
+432 RPGEAAVT
-440 AAAPASTT
+440 AAPAGAS
-448 VSSTSSSGSTL
+448 VSSASSSGSTL

-482 APGAGACMLPRDGAS
+482 APGAGGCLLPRDGLPS
-497 TSASVAS
+497 TSASAAA

-509 ALYPQLSLN
+509 ALYPALGLN

-529 LKEGLP
+529 LKEGLQ
-535 QVYQPYLNYLR
+535 QVYPPYLNYLR
-546 PDSDASPSPQ
+546 PDSEASQSPQ

-622 RLRKCCQAGMVLGD
+622 RLRKCCQAGMVLG
-636 ICIHFEGYYI
+636 
-646 QCTCETFAHSI
+646 
-657 PQNKIHQGRKFKKF
+657 
-671 SKVRV
+671 
-676 MRALDAVA
+676 
-684 LPQPV
+684 
-689 GIPNESQAL
+689 
-698 SQRIAFSP
+698 
-706 NQDIQLIPPL
+706 
-716 INLLMSIEPD
+716 
-726 VIYAGHDN
+726 
-734 TKPDTS
+734 
-740 SSLLTSLNQLG
+740 
-751 ERQLLSVVKWS
+751 
-762 KSLPGF
+762 GF

-862 GLRSQNQFEEMRSS
+862 GLRSQTQFEEMRSS

>member
-7 KEPQAPHVAG
+7 KDPQAPHVAG
-17 AAPSST
+17 GAPSST
-23 LLRAPL
+23 ALGSPL
-29 LGLRDAGPFQESQTS
+29 LGRRDADPFQATQITDAA
-44 NSSPVVSAIPIS
+44 PLVSAVPIS
-56 LDPLLFPRPCQGQD
+56 LDRLLFPRHCQGQD
-70 PDPKTQDQQPL
+70 PDPDRKTPDEQQL

-94 SSAGAGSSRPPEKD
+94 SSAGAGGSRSPEKD
-108 RGLLHS
+108 RGLLDS
-114 VLDTLLEPSASGQS
+114 VLDTLLEPSGPGQS
-128 HTSSPACEAASPWCL
+128 HASPPACEAASPWCL

-151 PRVAPTTQGG
+151 PRVAATTQAV
-161 LSSLMSRPE
+161 LSSLMNRPE

-195 LLPLTSGSHHWSG
+195 LGPLTSGSHHWPG
-208 ASVKPA
+208 AAVKPA
-214 PQPAVVDVEQED
+214 PQPDVVDVEQEH

-239 GKSRPLGGTAAGGGA
+239 GKSRPPGGLAAGGGA
-254 AATAPGVAAGSVTLV
+254 AATPGSVAAGSVALV

-279 KVALAEQDAP
+279 KVSLAEQDAR

-327 ENYDGGAAV
+327 DNFDGGAAV

-375 PLYGDFQPPALKI
+375 PIYGDFQTPALKI
-388 KEEEKGTEA
+388 KEEEEGTEA
-397 AARSPRPYLVAG
+397 TARSPRPYLVAG

-440 AAAPASTT
+440 ATAPDSAT
-448 VSSTSSSGSTL
+448 VSSASSSGSTL

-464 KAEGAPPQQGP
+464 KAEGAQPQQGP
-475 FAPPPCK
+475 FAPPACK
-482 APGAGACMLPRDGAS
+482 APGAGACLLPRDGAA
-497 TSASVAS
+497 TSAPAAA

-509 ALYPQLSLN
+509 PLYPQLSLN

-546 PDSDASPSPQ
+546 PDSDASQSPQ

-589 FFKRAMEGQH
+589 FFKRAMEG
-599 NYLCAGRNDCIV
+599 
-611 DKIRRKNCPAC
+611 
-622 RLRKCCQAGMVLGD
+622 
-636 ICIHFEGYYI
+636 
-646 QCTCETFAHSI
+646 
-657 PQNKIHQGRKFKKF
+657 RKFKKF
-671 SKVRV
+671 NKVRV

-689 GIPNESQAL
+689 GIPNEGQAL

-716 INLLMSIEPD
+716 INLLLSIEPD

-808 PDLILNEQRMKE
+808 PDLILNEFHRSL
-820 SSFYSLCLTMWQIP
+820 SSF
-834 QEFVKL
+834 KL
-840 QVSQEE
+840 A
-846 FLCMKVLLLL
+846 KK
-856 NTIPLE
+856 
-862 GLRSQNQFEEMRSS
+862 SS
-876 YIRELIKAIGLRQ
+876 C
-889 KGVVSSSQRF
+889 V
-899 YQLTKLLDNLHDL
+899 
-912 VKQLHLYC
+912 
-920 LNTFIQSRALSV
+920 
-932 EFPEMMSEV
+932 
-941 IAAQLPKILAGM
+941 
-953 VKPLLFH
+953 
-960 KK
+960 

>member
-7 KEPQAPHVAG
+7 KGPRAPHVAG
-17 AAPSST
+17 GPPSPEVGS
-23 LLRAPL
+23 PL
-29 LGLRDAGPFQESQTS
+29 LCRPAAGPFQGSQTS
-44 NSSPVVSAIPIS
+44 DTLPEVPAIPIS
-56 LDPLLFPRPCQGQD
+56 LDGLLFPRPCQGQD
-70 PDPKTQDQQPL
+70 PLDEKTQDQQSL
-81 SDVEGAYP
+81 TDVEGAYS
-89 RVEAT
+89 RAEAT
-94 SSAGAGSSRPPEKD
+94 RGTGGSSSRPPEKD
-108 RGLLHS
+108 SGLLDS
-114 VLDTLLEPSASGQS
+114 VLDTLLAPSGPGQS
-128 HTSSPACEAASPWCL
+128 QSSPPACEVTSSWCL
-143 FGSELPED
+143 FGPELPED
-151 PRVAPTTQGG
+151 PPAAPATQRV
-161 LSSLMSRPE
+161 LSPLMSRSG
-170 GKASDSSGTATAHKV
+170 GKAGDSSGTAAAHKV
-185 LPRGLSPPRQ
+185 LPRGLSPSRQ
-195 LLPLTSGSHHWSG
+195 LLLPASGSPHWSG
-208 ASVKPA
+208 VPVKPS
-214 PQPAVVDVEQED
+214 PQPTAVEVEEED
-226 GLESEGSVGPLLK
+226 GSESEDSAGPLLK
-239 GKSRPLGGTAAGGGA
+239 GNPRALGGAAAGGGA
-254 AATAPGVAAGSVTLV
+254 AAVPPGAAAGGVALV
-269 PKEDSRFLAP
+269 PKEDSRFSAP
-279 KVALAEQDAP
+279 RVALVEQDAP
-289 AAPGCSP
+289 MAPGRSP
-296 LATTMMDFI
+296 LATTTMDFI
-305 HVPILPLNSAFLAAR
+305 HVPIRPLNHALLAAR
-320 TRQLLEG
+320 TRHLLE
-327 ENYDGGAAV
+327 EESYDCGAGAA
-336 VSAFAP
+336 SAFAP
-342 PRGSPSASST
+342 PRSSPSASST
-352 QVAAGDFSD
+352 PVAVGDFPD
-361 CAYPPDAEPKDDAF
+361 CAYPPDADPKDDAY

-388 KEEEKGTEA
+388 KEEEEGAEA
-397 AARSPRPYLVAG
+397 SARSPRSYLVAG
-409 PNPAVFPDLPL
+409 ANPAAFPDFPL
-420 ALPPLPPRAPSS
+420 GPPPPLPPRAPPS
-432 RPGEAAGA
+432 RPGEAAVT
-440 AAAPASTT
+440 AAPASAS
-448 VSSTSSSGSTL
+448 VSSSSSSGSTL

-482 APGAGACMLPRDGAS
+482 APGAGGCLLPRDGLPS
-497 TSASVAS
+497 TSASAAA
-504 AGAAP
+504 AGATP
-509 ALYPQLSLN
+509 ALYPALGLN

-529 LKEGLP
+529 LKEGLQ
-535 QVYQPYLNYLR
+535 QVYPPYLNYLR
-546 PDSDASPSPQ
+546 PDSEASQSPQ

-622 RLRKCCQAGMVLGD
+622 RLRKCCQAGMVLG
-636 ICIHFEGYYI
+636 
-646 QCTCETFAHSI
+646 
-657 PQNKIHQGRKFKKF
+657 
-671 SKVRV
+671 
-676 MRALDAVA
+676 
-684 LPQPV
+684 
-689 GIPNESQAL
+689 
-698 SQRIAFSP
+698 
-706 NQDIQLIPPL
+706 
-716 INLLMSIEPD
+716 
-726 VIYAGHDN
+726 
-734 TKPDTS
+734 
-740 SSLLTSLNQLG
+740 
-751 ERQLLSVVKWS
+751 
-762 KSLPGF
+762 GF

-840 QVSQEE
+840 QVTQEE

-862 GLRSQNQFEEMRSS
+862 GLRSQTQFEEMRSS